1 MAKNIKNETNK
12 HLGFFIKKLRED
24 RGLTQNDF
32 AKLLKTSQSAVA
44 RMENGGQN
52 MTTEE
57 LNKISEALGRKV
69 LTISDSIDVE
79 IHGGK
84 KLSGTIDTNTSKNG
98 ALGLICASLLN
109 KGKTRLHGIPRIEEV
124 QRIIEL
130 MESLGISIKWI
141 EKNTLEII
149 VPKKLK
155 IHNLDQNAAGK
166 IRSGL
171 MIIGPLLHLE
181 KEFKLPHAGGC
192 KMGQRTISAHR
203 YGLED
208 LGAKIDTKADHYH
221 IKSGKLKSAHIIMS
235 ESSDTA
241 AENLVMAAALIKGK
255 TTIQFA
261 PPNYQVQEV
270 CFFLEKL
277 GVKIEGIG
285 TTTMTVHGVDEIDM
299 DIDYYNSEDPTESM
313 MFISAAIV
321 TESTLK
327 INRCPIDFLAL
338 EMFKLKKMGLKYKQ
352 SEVYYALNGRTK
364 LVDITIYPSK
374 LIAPI
379 DKIAAQPYPGINTD
393 NLPFFV
399 PIATQAKGIT
409 LIHDWMWENRAIY
422 FTELNRLGA
431 NINLADP
438 HRVFIQGGT
447 SLKPTQIVCPPA
459 LRPAMIIM
467 IAMLGANGKSILR
480 NIYPISRGYEDIA
493 MRLNKIGADVRVVTG
508 I

>member
-1 MAKNIKNETNK
+1 MTQNSNKN
-12 HLGFFIKKLRED
+12 LGFFIKQLRED
-24 RGLTQNDF
+24 RHLTQAEF

-44 RMENGGQN
+44 RMESGGQN

-57 LNKISEALGRKV
+57 LNRISQALGRKV
-69 LTISDSIDVE
+69 MAISDSIDVE
-79 IHGGK
+79 IHGGR
-84 KLSGTIDTNTSKNG
+84 KLSGSIATNTSKNG

-109 KGKTRLHGIPRIEEV
+109 RGKTRLHGIPRIEEV

-130 MESLGISIKWI
+130 MESLGVSIKWI
-141 EKNTLEII
+141 DKNTLEII

-155 IHNLDQNAAGK
+155 IGSLDQNAAGR

-208 LGAKIDTKADHYH
+208 LGAKIDTKENHYL
-221 IKSGKLKSAHIIMS
+221 IKSGKLKPAHVIMS

-241 AENLVMAAALIKGK
+241 AENILMAAALIKGK

-285 TTTMTVHGVDEIDM
+285 TTTMIVHGIDNIDM

-321 TESTLK
+321 TESTLT
-327 INRCPIDFLAL
+327 ITRCPIDFLAL

-352 SEVYYALNGRTK
+352 TEVYYAKNERTK

-399 PIATQAKGIT
+399 PISTQAKGIT

-438 HRVFIQGGT
+438 HRVFIQGPT
-447 SLKPTQIVCPPA
+447 ELKATQIVCPPA

-467 IAMLGANGKSILR
+467 IAMLGAKGKSILR

-493 MRLNKIGADVRVVTG
+493 MRLNKIGADVRVIVG